1 MPVVR
6 DLGNASGMFLI
17 INFKLINCP
26 FLHSKTEDNFLSQF
40 MRTVIDA
47 FSFSEKRPLLI
58 QYAAGQGDV
67 CMAYGLSMNMVHVP
81 YMIKIKCM
89 HG

>member
-6 DLGNASGMFLI
+6 DLGNVSGMFLI

-26 FLHSKTEDNFLSQF
+26 FLHSKTEDNFLSQL
-40 MRTVIDA
+40 MSTVTDA

-58 QYAAGQGDV
+58 QYATGQGDV
-67 CMAYGLSMNMVHVP
+67 CIANGLSMNIVHVP
-81 YMIKIKCM
+81 HMIKIKHM
-89 HG
+89 RG